1 MIKNLN
7 NNFFSDRALFNLGFR
22 PFFLG
27 ALTFSIITVA
37 LWMAIFAFNV
47 QLYLQPLSGYQ
58 WHAHE
63 MIFGYSFAV
72 IAGFL
77 LTAVQNWTGMQTLHG
92 LPLLILFSLWIIA
105 RVMFLFGTSFISIA
119 AIFDLLFALVLTGAT
134 ATPVIVTQNWR
145 QLGIIFKVLLIVL
158 ANVIFYLGVQGFI
171 LQGIY
176 LGIYLGFYLVISLIM
191 MLGSRVVPFFIER
204 GVGYPVTLYNP
215 KWLAIASMVL
225 FICFIIVEIFIHNTT
240 VSGCLAAGLFI
251 ITTVRLFG
259 WYTKGIWINPLLWG
273 LYISFVFIAAGFLL
287 FALGAFAGVS
297 NFLAIHS
304 LAYGG
309 IGIVTVSMMA
319 RVSLGHTGRDIH
331 HPPGTVF
338 FALLLLILGTIS
350 RVGLPL
356 VDMQHYVA
364 WVVVSQVFW
373 IIAFLL
379 IVITY
384 APILSS
390 PRIDGKPG

>member
-1 MIKNLN
+1 MRSHN
-7 NNFFSDRALFNLGFR
+7 NIISSIALFNLGFR

-27 ALTFSIITVA
+27 ALVFSIITVA
-37 LWMAIFAFNV
+37 LWMAVYAFNV
-47 QLYLQPLSGYQ
+47 QIPMQPLSGFQ

-92 LPLLILFSLWIIA
+92 LPLLILFSLWTIA
-105 RVMFLFGTSFISIA
+105 RVLFLFGTSFIFIA
-119 AIFDLLFALVLTGAT
+119 AIFDLLFEFMLIAAT
-134 ATPVIVTQNWR
+134 ATPVILTKNWR
-145 QLGIIFKVLLIVL
+145 QLGIVFKVLFLVL
-158 ANVIFYLGVQGFI
+158 ANMVFYLGVQGFI
-171 LQGIY
+171 EQGVY
-176 LGIYLGFYLVISLIM
+176 LGIYLGFYLVVSLIM

-215 KWLAIASMVL
+215 KWIAILSLLL
-225 FICFIIVEIFIHNTT
+225 FVGFFVVEVFIYNRI
-240 VSGCLAAGLFI
+240 VSGSLAAGLFI
-251 ITTVRLFG
+251 ITSTRLYG
-259 WYTKGIWINPLLWG
+259 WYTKGIWKNPLLWG
-273 LYISFVFIAAGFLL
+273 LYLSFVFIAAGFLL
-287 FALGAFAGVS
+287 FALVAFAGVS
-297 NFLAIHS
+297 KFLAIHS

-319 RVSLGHTGRDIH
+319 RVSLGHTGRDVH
-331 HPPGTVF
+331 HPPRPVF
-338 FALLLLILGTIS
+338 FALLLLIAGAIT
-350 RVGLPL
+350 RVVLPL
-356 VDMQHYVA
+356 FDMQHYVT
-364 WVVVSQVFW
+364 WIVVSQVFW

-384 APILSS
+384 LPVLST